1 MKKALSVIMAAG
13 MMFYLAACNKPAEVK
28 QTEKVAESATSVA
41 ASETPA
47 TAQKEEKELE
57 TVKVRVAYMGN
68 LGSVS
73 SIVAAKEFGFFDEQ
87 KLDVQLEKFAG
98 GPAEIAAMASGD
110 IDISQIGHGAHKLC
124 IEGKALIFQMDA
136 TSLADAVIGNKEKGV
151 NTLADLKG
159 KTVAT
164 TAGTSSEVIL
174 KLALASVNLQPEDL
188 NIIEMDANGVVPAM
202 ISGQI
207 DACATWSPGTFK
219 ILQQM
224 GDKAIMLADNSMYLD
239 KASFPSSFITTEK
252 YAAEH
257 RDVLVRF
264 ATAIQKAQDK
274 RISDLDEVV
283 RKTAQL
289 IEANEDDLL
298 LTKNEGNWNTS
309 GATFFKKALTDGT
322 VKSFYQTQQDMFI
335 ADGKIPEKVD
345 LDKYILFD
353 VMQEANALATK

>member
-1 MKKALSVIMAAG
+1 MKKLLSVLMAAG

-28 QTEKVAESATSVA
+28 ETAKNEQTDAPAEVATDAPA
-41 ASETPA
+41 AAEELQPA
-47 TAQKEEKELE
+47 SI
-57 TVKVRVAYMGN
+57 RVAYMGN

-87 KLDVQLEKFAG
+87 KLDVKLEKFAG

-124 IEGKALIFQMDA
+124 IEGKAVIFQMDA

-151 NTLADLKG
+151 NTLEDLKG

-174 KLALASVNLQPEDL
+174 KLALASVNLKPEDL

-224 GDKAIMLADNSMYLD
+224 GDKAVNLADNSKYLD
-239 KASFPSSFITTEK
+239 KAAFPSSFITTEK
-252 YAAEH
+252 YAKEH
-257 RDVLVRF
+257 RDILVRF

-283 RKTAQL
+283 KKTAQL
-289 IEANEDDLL
+289 IEANEEDLL

-309 GATFFKKALTDGT
+309 GATFLKTALQDGT
-322 VKSFYQTQQDMFI
+322 VKALYQTQQDMFI

-345 LDKYILFD
+345 LDKYIMFD
-353 VMQEANALATK
+353 IMEEANALALK